1 MILVALMRRKSAR
14 SGIHPTARNR
24 STSCLSCT
32 RMTFRRSTTTFITVR
47 GVTQMIRIIKVLL
60 VMASIAGYAYIS
72 NQDFEDQ
79 KKAEAV
85 R

>member
-1 MILVALMRRKSAR
+1 M
-14 SGIHPTARNR
+14 
-24 STSCLSCT
+24 
-32 RMTFRRSTTTFITVR
+32 TTFMTVR